1 MQIMHAICPTQYKK
15 YHMSKIKCDSNI
27 GSPTSGNK
35 PIEGESPTSM
45 QFKILVGNQ
54 CVEKCIKDDD
64 ASHHEQ
70 WHKAKHSLCHIHSR
84 LVYLNNSHLHWAA

>member
-15 YHMSKIKCDSNI
+15 YHMSKIKCDNNI
-27 GSPTSGNK
+27 GSLTSGNK
-35 PIEGESPTSM
+35 PIEGESPTSR

-70 WHKAKHSLCHIHSR
+70 WHKAKHSLCHTHSC